1 MENKSLFS
9 QGIISSETTNEAQP
23 QTYVQP
29 STKFESQEEEEDINM
44 LPAIY
49 FLEQNFQFRHN
60 VLSGM
65 VEYKKNGANDIPFQP
80 LTNAGLNTL
89 IIKAKVDMP
98 EETNLKSDIK
108 TYLES
113 DMIPLHD
120 PVKEYFTAF
129 QNGMELTVLQISG
142 SASLIFRTR
151 R

>member
-1 MENKSLFS
+1 MENKNLFS

-29 STKFESQEEEEDINM
+29 STKFENQEEENM
-44 LPAIY
+44 NLLPAIC

-65 VEYKKNGANDIPFQP
+65 VEYKKNGENDIPFHP

-98 EETNLKSDIK
+98 EEANLKSDIK

-120 PVKEYFTAF
+120 PVKEYLANLPKWDGVDRIADFWKRIP
-129 QNGMELTVLQISG
+129 NLSDEKI
-142 SASLIFRTR
+142 
-151 R
+151 

>member
-1 MENKSLFS
+1 MESKDLFS
-9 QGIISSETTNEAQP
+9 QGIIGSETTNEAQP

-120 PVKEYFTAF
+120 PVKEYLYSLPKWD
-129 QNGMELTVLQISG
+129 GVDRIEISG